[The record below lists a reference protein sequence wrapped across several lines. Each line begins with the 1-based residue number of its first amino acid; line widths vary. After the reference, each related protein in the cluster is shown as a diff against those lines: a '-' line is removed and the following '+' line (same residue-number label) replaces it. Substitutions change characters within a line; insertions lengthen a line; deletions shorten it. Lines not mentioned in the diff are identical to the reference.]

1 MAEEIAIGITAD
13 ISDITAQI
21 EKLPGISKEEADKMA
36 KNIKK
41 GLKETEAAAKKAA
54 ATNVKAMKKVE
65 QQNKRVDKSYRKL
78 KRGASEMGRGL
89 GEVASIVGSTDSRLG
104 VFVDTIA
111 MASISVS
118 AMIPLLSGA
127 ASKIKTMG
135 AAVAMSAGPIGL
147 LGAGLGLVAYKLGTT
162 VGQFAKMRTEQILQQ
177 QEAKLLATKLQGLAK
192 TYDSLSDS
200 MQAPIRSSKELLR
213 SLDFR
218 SYTESTI
225 GYSREL
231 IDLQMDLDVA
241 TGKMSELTAARN
253 KLAKEQYLLQESEEE
268 RIKNLYKTQKE
279 NLEKNLRDVESN
291 YAQLERFALN
301 YYNQYYQAQDDGN
314 KAALDATFDTERKKI
329 QAAIDGRFAM
339 TALGKKFSDDLL
351 ANEKT
356 IQELRDRLD
365 PTSGAF
371 YAKEE
376 KTEIESTK
384 KLIADIRDIK
394 EKTII
399 AEDKRKKQDEAKK
412 RAAQRISELEK
423 QIADSK
429 KSTGSLEKENLQ
441 TAISQATETQKIID
455 LLKEK
460 ENLEVG
466 ALQAQ
471 IDGFAVQKQ
480 NAIALAKTE
489 KEKNLAKELGLLLDA
504 EALEIENKIALTKS
518 ANAEKIAKLREDSI
532 VVAEETYDLEKMR
545 LRELYALESELR
557 NASSE
562 AEKEKHAMIIEQ
574 IRQREAEQRQAMSSL
589 IGNVEGFF
597 AARMQIMQNS
607 GQAERDAIVK
617 TFYMQQAASMANVAM
632 QTAENIIA
640 AQSLLPPTGPILA
653 ASYVALG
660 AAQMGAIMSQK
671 PPASRHMG
679 GMANDEMNYR
689 LLTGEAVL
697 SRQAVRN
704 MGGEQVLKSME
715 RGQGSGGD
723 VIILQPFKHFD
734 RYLNQR
740 NRRKARRASNG
751 SY

>member
-162 VGQFAKMRTEQILQQ
+162 VGPFAKMRTEQILQQ

-376 KTEIESTK
+376 KTEIDQLKSS
-384 KLIADIRDIK
+384 L
-394 EKTII
+394 
-399 AEDKRKKQDEAKK
+399 
-412 RAAQRISELEK
+412 
-423 QIADSK
+423 QIYGTSK
-429 KSTGSLEKENLQ
+429 KKPL
-441 TAISQATETQKIID
+441 
-455 LLKEK
+455 
-460 ENLEVG
+460 
-466 ALQAQ
+466 
-471 IDGFAVQKQ
+471 
-480 NAIALAKTE
+480 
-489 KEKNLAKELGLLLDA
+489 
-504 EALEIENKIALTKS
+504 
-518 ANAEKIAKLREDSI
+518 
-532 VVAEETYDLEKMR
+532 
-545 LRELYALESELR
+545 
-557 NASSE
+557 
-562 AEKEKHAMIIEQ
+562 
-574 IRQREAEQRQAMSSL
+574 
-589 IGNVEGFF
+589 
-597 AARMQIMQNS
+597 
-607 GQAERDAIVK
+607 
-617 TFYMQQAASMANVAM
+617 
-632 QTAENIIA
+632 
-640 AQSLLPPTGPILA
+640 
-653 ASYVALG
+653 
-660 AAQMGAIMSQK
+660 SQK
-671 PPASRHMG
+671 TNGKNKTKP
-679 GMANDEMNYR
+679 
-689 LLTGEAVL
+689 
-697 SRQAVRN
+697 
-704 MGGEQVLKSME
+704 K
-715 RGQGSGGD
+715 RGQ
-723 VIILQPFKHFD
+723 
-734 RYLNQR
+734 
-740 NRRKARRASNG
+740 RKGYRS
-751 SY
+751 